1 MKNLFNANG
10 INTTVSGFK
19 KGLTAVV
26 LLAGFVGLSTAAK
39 AQSAVTEKVIVST
52 PTSVDANG
60 EVIKTNA
67 EFPGGIENFYTYI
80 SANLRPDTT
89 CSPGKKVMV
98 LFMIDKDGKVTHAK
112 IKGHE
117 LSDKMNAQLVKV
129 FENAPQWIPAKQ
141 DGKEVKTH
149 FICPVSFMPKADMM
163 AVNAAPKHN

>member
-1 MKNLFNANG
+1 M
-10 INTTVSGFK
+10 VVGFT
-19 KGLTAVV
+19 GLGQSV
-26 LLAGFVGLSTAAK
+26 K
-39 AQSAVTEKVIVST
+39 AQSKTTENVIVSA
-52 PTSVDANG
+52 PTSVDDKGA
-60 EVIKTNA
+60 VTKTNA
-67 EFPGGIENFYTYI
+67 DFPGGIESFYTYI

-98 LFMIDKDGKVTHAK
+98 MFMIDKDGKVTHAK

-129 FENAPQWIPAKQ
+129 FENAPQWTPAKQ

-163 AVNAAPKHN
+163 AVNATPKHN